1 MRNLK
6 ASPRIPFPQLPF
18 SFGDKPVRQTTRRLR
33 WGAGGGASRPRRVG
47 LSVCGGAR
55 FTCPPPSGWR
65 RGEAVSVEASGCEG
79 SRRPSGAQAETFS
92 APHRPGPLL
101 PSTTSEP
108 TPTRKQPPGSERL
121 TSVPRPRPQHKE
133 PRKQLAS
140 WGPGRGPSQLQ
151 SHPERARRAP
161 STPHVGCFRRAP
173 RSLGPDAPM
182 GRGPTG
188 ARGGSR
194 ARPSAGFV
202 PPARDGPPPLTGN
215 MLGACPRGRD
225 TLRRRASPAG
235 RAGSPGESRLTP
247 GAGRPV
253 SALPGS
259 PPSSATFAVQDATAR
274 GT

>member
-6 ASPRIPFPQLPF
+6 ASPRVPFPQLPF
-18 SFGDKPVRQTTRRLR
+18 SFGDKPVRQTTRRWR
-33 WGAGGGASRPRRVG
+33 WGAGGG
-47 LSVCGGAR
+47 
-55 FTCPPPSGWR
+55 
-65 RGEAVSVEASGCEG
+65 
-79 SRRPSGAQAETFS
+79 
-92 APHRPGPLL
+92 RPGRVAWACRSVAGHALPVPL
-101 PSTTSEP
+101 
-108 TPTRKQPPGSERL
+108 PPGGVAERPCL
-121 TSVPRPRPQHKE
+121 WKPPDARAAGDPLVRRPRPSLPPTAPAPYA
-133 PRKQLAS
+133 PRQPQNRPPHESSRRGAS
-140 WGPGRGPSQLQ
+140 VSRLSPGPGHSTRSRGSSWRAGGLGGAPAS
-151 SHPERARRAP
+151 SSPTRRARRAP

-215 MLGACPRGRD
+215 TLGACPRGRH

>member
-1 MRNLK
+1 MRGQPATL
-6 ASPRIPFPQLPF
+6 
-18 SFGDKPVRQTTRRLR
+18 
-33 WGAGGGASRPRRVG
+33 WCAGRD
-47 LSVCGGAR
+47 LL
-55 FTCPPPSGWR
+55 CPPPPRPLTPLDSLR
-65 RGEAVSVEASGCEG
+65 TDPHTKAAAGERASHVCPQAQATAQGAAEAAGELG
-79 SRRPSGAQAETFS
+79 AWAGPQPAPVPPGAREAGAQ
-92 APHRPGPLL
+92 
-101 PSTTSEP
+101 
-108 TPTRKQPPGSERL
+108 
-121 TSVPRPRPQHKE
+121 
-133 PRKQLAS
+133 
-140 WGPGRGPSQLQ
+140 
-151 SHPERARRAP
+151 HP
-161 STPHVGCFRRAP
+161 PHVGCFRRAP

-215 MLGACPRGRD
+215 TLGACPRGRH

>member
-6 ASPRIPFPQLPF
+6 ASPRVPFPQLPF
-18 SFGDKPVRQTTRRLR
+18 SFGDKPVRQTTRRWR
-33 WGAGGGASRPRRVG
+33 WGAGGGVPAASRGPVG
-47 LSVCGGAR
+47 LWRGALYLSPSLRVASRRGRVCGSLRMRGQPATLWCAGR
-55 FTCPPPSGWR
+55 DLLCPPPP
-65 RGEAVSVEASGCEG
+65 
-79 SRRPSGAQAETFS
+79 RPLTPLDNLRTD
-92 APHRPGPLL
+92 PH
-101 PSTTSEP
+101 T
-108 TPTRKQPPGSERL
+108 KAAAGSERL

-161 STPHVGCFRRAP
+161 STPHVGCFQRAP

-194 ARPSAGFV
+194 ARPSAGFI
-202 PPARDGPPPLTGN
+202 PPARDGPPPLTSN
-215 MLGACPRGRD
+215 TLGACPRGRD

-274 GT
+274 ST